1 MRQSALGLA
10 LLAALSATPVL
21 AAPQQAPAAD
31 RIADLEVR
39 LQALEAEVQALRA
52 ELAAAGAQA
61 ESPEPVIAEEADAAD
76 PFEALAAEPVE
87 ADLAADTAAL
97 AAPAS
102 AAPASSANAFNPAI
116 MLVLNGSVS
125 DDDGF
130 SLGESELSFAA
141 NIDDKFFGQLTLAVG
156 NEDGEDHVELEEAYI
171 DTTSLPGGLAVRAG
185 RFFSNIGYL
194 NSRHAHTDSF
204 FDRPLAYEAF
214 LGEQY
219 GDDGV
224 QLRWVAPTATF
235 LELGG
240 EVFRGEPGDDG
251 EPRRGGLDARTLFVH
266 AGGSVGIA
274 NEWLAGVSMLDTSD
288 GTLYI
293 ADATWKWAPHGN
305 FKDAGLTLRGEYLRD
320 PDRGSGAYLESEYRL
335 SRTWDIGYRYDRLW
349 DFGTAFGSTF
359 DPDRH
364 SAELTRRNSEF
375 SLLRLQVSRDH
386 PLPGES
392 GNTVTLQYQTSL
404 GAHGAHKF

>member
-224 QLRWVAPTATF
+224 
-235 LELGG
+235 
-240 EVFRGEPGDDG
+240 
-251 EPRRGGLDARTLFVH
+251 
-266 AGGSVGIA
+266 
-274 NEWLAGVSMLDTSD
+274 
-288 GTLYI
+288 
-293 ADATWKWAPHGN
+293 
-305 FKDAGLTLRGEYLRD
+305 
-320 PDRGSGAYLESEYRL
+320 
-335 SRTWDIGYRYDRLW
+335 
-349 DFGTAFGSTF
+349 
-359 DPDRH
+359 
-364 SAELTRRNSEF
+364 
-375 SLLRLQVSRDH
+375 
-386 PLPGES
+386 
-392 GNTVTLQYQTSL
+392 
-404 GAHGAHKF
+404 